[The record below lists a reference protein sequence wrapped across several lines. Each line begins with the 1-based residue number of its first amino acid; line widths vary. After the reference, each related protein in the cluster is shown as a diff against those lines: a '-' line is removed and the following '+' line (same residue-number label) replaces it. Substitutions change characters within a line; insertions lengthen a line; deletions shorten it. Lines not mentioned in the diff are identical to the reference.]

1 MPGGEVEAEAARA
14 LLLELTG
21 QAGVAPPAP
30 THWRLFAL
38 LVASPGPLSLRR
50 PSLPPCWSP
59 ARLLPLV
66 LQLQPPSRRR
76 VVQRAPRSDKL
87 TVGQRN
93 DDTGLL
99 DSFATAAAEERTGRS
114 CLGSTAACRSRSCL
128 GLVLSLD
135 CSDGCVA
142 MCAFLCIANRIGTS
156 RRRGAAAGR
165 GPSRRVPSQRRGAAA
180 GRATRPWPGGQAG
193 AANGGSPSRLGGRP
207 SDVAMAGR
215 AYPARPLAAAPAP
228 LPHGCLLGW
237 GRRRRGAAWSLRS
250 LAAAR
255 CRRTPTR
262 SPRERERLK
271 LI

>member
-1 MPGGEVEAEAARA
+1 MPGGEVEAEAEAARA

-93 DDTGLL
+93 DDTGL
-99 DSFATAAAEERTGRS
+99 
-114 CLGSTAACRSRSCL
+114 
-128 GLVLSLD
+128 
-135 CSDGCVA
+135 
-142 MCAFLCIANRIGTS
+142 
-156 RRRGAAAGR
+156 
-165 GPSRRVPSQRRGAAA
+165 
-180 GRATRPWPGGQAG
+180 
-193 AANGGSPSRLGGRP
+193 
-207 SDVAMAGR
+207 
-215 AYPARPLAAAPAP
+215 
-228 LPHGCLLGW
+228 
-237 GRRRRGAAWSLRS
+237 
-250 LAAAR
+250 
-255 CRRTPTR
+255 
-262 SPRERERLK
+262 
-271 LI
+271 

>member
-76 VVQRAPRSDKL
+76 VVQRAPCSDKL

-128 GLVLSLD
+128 GLVRSLD

-165 GPSRRVPSQRRGAAA
+165 APRSGFPRNGAVRRLAKRRGHGRAAKPARPTAGPPRGSAA
-180 GRATRPWPGGQAG
+180 GRATWPWPGGPIRRGLWRPRLRPSLTAVFLVG
-193 AANGGSPSRLGGRP
+193 AAGGVVPPGASVPSPPRG
-207 SDVAMAGR
+207 VAE
-215 AYPARPLAAAPAP
+215 
-228 LPHGCLLGW
+228 
-237 GRRRRGAAWSLRS
+237 RRQGVRG
-250 LAAAR
+250 
-255 CRRTPTR
+255 
-262 SPRERERLK
+262 RERLK